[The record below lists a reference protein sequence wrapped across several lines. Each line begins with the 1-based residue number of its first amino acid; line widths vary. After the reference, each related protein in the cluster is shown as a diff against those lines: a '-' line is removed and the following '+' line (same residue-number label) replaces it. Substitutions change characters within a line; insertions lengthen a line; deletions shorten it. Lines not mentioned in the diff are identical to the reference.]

1 MKRRELLPSEVT
13 PNTIIRLAE
22 AARLAF
28 PDGSITVTSLR
39 CEAQKGHLTIWRIA
53 GKDMTSLAEIE
64 LMKDRCRV
72 KAKALACGS
81 GTSAGTPMDPSSS
94 EQDGLSLMEA
104 GITPQ
109 DAFRMKLLKRKE
121 SSPSTSR
128 SERRSRRPVV

>member
-1 MKRRELLPSEVT
+1 MKRRELLPSEVMPT
-13 PNTIIRLAE
+13 TILRLAD

-39 CEAQKGHLTIWRIA
+39 REAQKGHLTVWRIA

-72 KAKALACGS
+72 TAREP
-81 GTSAGTPMDPSSS
+81 AGTMAPPRSDL
-94 EQDGLSLMEA
+94 EDISLIEA
-104 GITPQ
+104 GVTAQ

-121 SSPSTSR
+121 SSQSTSR
-128 SERRSRRPVV
+128 PARHTKRPEG